1 MKTIIAVLTFI
12 VLAGIIEVHAQQT
25 PVVDQRQA
33 VQRHRIQNGVRSGE
47 LTRRE
52 SANARED
59 QRRIRRTE
67 RRAKADGV
75 VTGSERARLD
85 RKQDRASRQ
94 LRRNK
99 HDVQDRSYAN

>member
-1 MKTIIAVLTFI
+1 MKTIVAVLTFI
-12 VLAGIIEVHAQQT
+12 IFAGIIRVHAQQT

-33 VQRHRIQNGVRSGE
+33 VQRQRIQNGVSSGE

-52 SANARED
+52 SANARHD
-59 QRRIRRTE
+59 QRKIRRTE

-75 VTGSERARLD
+75 VTGTERARLD

-99 HDVQDRSYAN
+99 HDVKERSFVN